1 MATSVG
7 RCTGHALSIDGS
19 AAIQTLETA
28 VEALKLIATRLD
40 RYIGRAIAFGTLMS
54 LTVLVFLIGFG
65 ELMYQLDYNV
75 GKGNF
80 TTNNALLYTLLILP
94 RLAYELIAPAALL
107 GSLIGLG
114 GLANNSELIAMRAAG
129 ISRGRIL
136 LSVMKIGM
144 LMLMVVLAI
153 GELLAPISELKA
165 QKIRS
170 EAMAS
175 HAAYRSSFGFW
186 AKSGDNYINVEMAMS
201 GNRLGGVTIYEFDD
215 ERELQRTTWAKTAE
229 FKDEQWLLSG
239 VKQSEISKERVTTS
253 QQAELAWPQLLDES
267 LLEVLAVQPHMLPIW
282 GLSRYI
288 DYLRSNG
295 QNPINYE
302 VAFWSKII
310 APFVLL
316 TMLVVSVPFVVGP
329 MRNVSIGQRIFV
341 GTLFGISFFL
351 INRSFAFLAVVYELN
366 PPLIVSLPTIVCLM
380 LAVWM
385 FRRLH

>member
-1 MATSVG
+1 MMT
-7 RCTGHALSIDGS
+7 
-19 AAIQTLETA
+19 
-28 VEALKLIATRLD
+28 TRLD
-40 RYIGRAIAFGTLMS
+40 RYIGRAIAFNTVLA
-54 LTVLVFLIGFG
+54 LAVLVFLVGFG
-65 ELMYQLDYNV
+65 ELMHQLDFNV
-75 GKGNF
+75 GKGNY
-80 TTNNALLYTLLILP
+80 TSSNAIAYTSLILP

-107 GSLIGLG
+107 GCLIGLG
-114 GLANNSELIAMRAAG
+114 GMANSSELIAMRAAG

-136 LSVMKIGM
+136 LSVMKVGL
-144 LMLMVVLAI
+144 LMLLVVLMM
-153 GELLAPISELKA
+153 GEFLAPASELKA

-175 HAAYRSSFGFW
+175 HAAFRSSFGFW
-186 AKSGDNYINVEMAMS
+186 AKSGSSYINVEMAMS
-201 GNRLGGVTIYEFDD
+201 GNRLGGITIYEFDD
-215 ERELQRTTWAKTAE
+215 SRELQRTTWAKTAE
-229 FKDEQWLLSG
+229 FKDEQWLLRG
-239 VKQSEISKERVTTS
+239 VKQSNISDDGVTTS
-253 QQAELAWPQLLDES
+253 QQDTLAWPQLLDNS

-329 MRNVSIGQRIFV
+329 MRNVSIGQRIFI

-351 INRSFAFLAVVYELN
+351 INQSFAFLAVVYELN
-366 PPLIVSLPTIVCLM
+366 PPLIVSLPTIFCLIF
-380 LAVWM
+380 AAWM

>member
-1 MATSVG
+1 MMS
-7 RCTGHALSIDGS
+7 
-19 AAIQTLETA
+19 
-28 VEALKLIATRLD
+28 RLD
-40 RYIGRAIAFGTLMS
+40 RYIGRSIAFNTALA
-54 LTVLVFLIGFG
+54 LAVLVFLVGFG
-65 ELMYQLDYNV
+65 ELMYQLDFNV
-75 GKGNF
+75 GKGNY
-80 TTNNALLYTLLILP
+80 TSQNAMAYTALILP

-107 GSLIGLG
+107 GCLIGLG
-114 GLANNSELIAMRAAG
+114 GMANNSELIAMRAAG

-136 LSVMKIGM
+136 LSVMKVGL
-144 LMLMVVLAI
+144 LMLLAVLLM
-153 GELLAPISELKA
+153 GEFVAPVSEQKA

-175 HAAYRSSFGFW
+175 HATYRSSFGFW
-186 AKSGDNYINVEMAMS
+186 AKSGSNYINVDMAMS
-201 GNRLGGVTIYEFDD
+201 GNRLGGVTIYEFDNTKK
-215 ERELQRTTWAKTAE
+215 LQRTTWAKTAE
-229 FKDEQWLLSG
+229 FKDDQWLLKG
-239 VKQSEISKERVTTS
+239 VKQSEISREKITTS
-253 QQAELAWPQLLDES
+253 QRAELSWPNLLDDT

-302 VAFWSKII
+302 VAFWSKLI

-329 MRNVSIGQRIFV
+329 IRNISMGQRVFI

-366 PPLIVSLPTIVCLM
+366 PALIVPLPTIFCLM
-380 LAVWM
+380 LAAWM